1 MRLLNPGK
9 GTANTHSGI
18 AGQRQQSRR
27 PRLCARHMRQ
37 VLIGTGVAT
46 LAAIVATSGWHA
58 ARTGASG
65 RGVPDDHHGWRGH
78 LE

>member
-9 GTANTHSGI
+9 GTANTHSGT

-27 PRLCARHMRQ
+27 PASAPRHMRQ
-37 VLIGTGVAT
+37 VLIGTSFAT

-58 ARTGASG
+58 ARQ
-65 RGVPDDHHGWRGH
+65 VP
-78 LE
+78 